1 LLLGVSALCAFV
13 ALSKGRSTCWAPLE
27 SPRQHDDEHHHGVHG
42 GSPPMQRAIFMDDRH
57 TGCRSASGGSANLG
71 LSRLA
76 RSQLGDLRVVGRD
89 DALESVIMPCVVTE
103 APARV
108 QCEAA
113 LQSRIGRNSLG
124 TSISSRGVGRGRSRP
139 EATAPR
145 NNAGPGGAPVMPPVA
160 DHRQPNLVGSPWATF
175 STTCMVRGR
184 PEIPATPPR
193 TGVST
198 AFSSPALSTVMIH

>member
-13 ALSKGRSTCWAPLE
+13 ALSKGRSTCWAPHSPLE

-42 GSPPMQRAIFMDDRH
+42 GSPPMQRAIFMEDRD
-57 TGCRSASGGSANLG
+57 TGFWSASGGSANLG

-89 DALESVIMPCVVTE
+89 DALVIMPCVVTE

-108 QCEAA
+108 QCEVA

-160 DHRQPNLVGSPWATF
+160 
-175 STTCMVRGR
+175 GR
-184 PEIPATPPR
+184 R
-193 TGVST
+193 
-198 AFSSPALSTVMIH
+198 SSPAELGWITLGDVFRLLVWSEAGLKYQQRRRELVCPPLSGPPPSPR